1 MTTAERIEI
10 IKVGQ
15 PAPDFELAEARG
27 GKVRLSDVT
36 REKPAVLVFYRGGWC
51 PICNKQLAT
60 LSQDYERFRQH
71 GAEVL
76 AISNEE
82 VEKGLELLKKIGP
95 PFKLLHDPK
104 SKVIRAYG
112 TLIRERDPLGIV
124 RRKHDYAHPS
134 VFIVDREGTVRW
146 IYVGKDYRDR
156 PANESI
162 LEALSSLLQK
172 NPGTR

>member
-1 MTTAERIEI
+1 MTTAETIE

-60 LSQDYERFRQH
+60 LSQDYEKFRQH

-82 VEKGLELLKKIGP
+82 VEKGADLLKKIGP
-95 PFKLLHDPK
+95 PFKLLHDPT

-112 TLIRERDPLGIV
+112 ALVRQRDPLGV
-124 RRKHDYAHPS
+124 MHRKHDYAHPS
-134 VFIVDREGTVRW
+134 VFIVDREGVVRW
-146 IYVGKDYRDR
+146 TYIGRDYKDR
-156 PANESI
+156 PANDLIVS
-162 LEALSSLLQK
+162 ALSAFPKK
-172 NPGTR
+172 N